1 MIVGIASGV
10 TETLLAAAAAAAP
23 HECCGLLLGRPCHVA
38 AVVPARN
45 VAADPAR
52 SFEIDPATLLRVHR
66 EARGSGQQ
74 VVGHYHSHPNGVA
87 EPSKRDAARAVVDG
101 QLWVIIA
108 GGTVTAWH
116 LPPPSPQGEGR
127 FRPLTLVAA

>member
-10 TETLLAAAAAAAP
+10 TETLLAAAATAGAD
-23 HECCGLLLGRPCHVA
+23 ECCGLLIGRPGRIMA
-38 AVVPARN
+38 AVPARN

-74 VVGHYHSHPNGVA
+74 VVGHYHSHPDGSA
-87 EPSKRDAARAVVDG
+87 QPSQRDAARAVADG
-101 QLWVIIA
+101 QVWVIIA
-108 GGTVTAWH
+108 GGTITAWQRAAAAETGFTPLVLQVTA
-116 LPPPSPQGEGR
+116 
-127 FRPLTLVAA
+127 